1 MDQGEPA
8 TLKQQEDM
16 SIRGKSARHMVMQRL
31 MGARGKLESTVLLL
45 KNMVGAEDV
54 DEDLQA
60 EIEEECNKYG
70 KVKIFN
76 ICSQKPGFNILF
88 FRWKMSSFTK
98 RGKVR
103 RQMQRFLSRSL

>member
-1 MDQGEPA
+1 MSGAVDAQAKAQQLELEKKLMEQGEPA

-31 MGARGKLESTVLLL
+31 MGARGKMESTVLLL
-45 KNMVGAEDV
+45 KNMVGPEDV

-70 KVKIFN
+70 KVLLN
-76 ICSQKPGFNILF
+76 YRNS
-88 FRWKMSSFTK
+88 SSFI
-98 RGKVR
+98 
-103 RQMQRFLSRSL
+103 F